1 MAQDKHP
8 IENITFG
15 IIPITV
21 YRGCLLTK
29 LVGGYEIFGTKCK
42 TPQEVDLIIDKAGK
56 SLKDSIVVVNN
67 GDWESTNT
75 EKSHQTK
82 GNAQFPNDTDT
93 GGMIGSQDEKQ
104 G

>member
-8 IENITFG
+8 IEKITFG

-42 TPQEVDLIIDKAGK
+42 TPQEVDLIIDKAGV

-67 GDWESTNT
+67 GDIASTTSLDADFLADN
-75 EKSHQTK
+75 S
-82 GNAQFPNDTDT
+82 T
-93 GGMIGSQDEKQ
+93 GGMIGSQDEKH

>member
-8 IENITFG
+8 IEKITFG
-15 IIPITV
+15 VIPITV

-42 TPQEVDLIIDKAGK
+42 TPQEVDAIIDKAGK
-56 SLKDSIVVVNN
+56 SLKDSIVVVNEH
-67 GDWESTNT
+67 DSISATNDF
-75 EKSHQTK
+75 EHE
-82 GNAQFPNDTDT
+82 NLPDTDT